1 MMKELFLVEGESAAL
16 AVQRVCNPSFQTVL
30 AMQGKPLNAWKASR
44 AKVTSFPLFQ
54 QLADALGVELG
65 NGSCI
70 VDTCHFQRVV
80 FLFDPDADGI
90 HCSALMLWFFHR
102 WLPELLASGC
112 IVAAQAPTCELTAAS
127 TLEKW
132 YPCNQRELNEILA
145 RQNERGLSDIQR
157 KPFRGLASLGSEL
170 LLKFCVH
177 PDTRRLHRLRPE
189 DAEASL
195 RAFGVIKP
203 T

>member
-1 MMKELFLVEGESAAL
+1 MIKELFLVEGESAAL
-16 AVQRVCNPSFQTVL
+16 AVQRVCDPTFQAVL

-54 QLADALGVELG
+54 QLAQALGVELG
-65 NGSCI
+65 AGSCI
-70 VDTCHFQRVV
+70 VDACQFQRIV

-112 IVAAQAPTCELTAAS
+112 VVTAQPPTCELTSAS
-127 TLEKW
+127 TQEKW
-132 YPCNQRELNEILA
+132 YPCNQHELNEILT
-145 RQNERGLSDIQR
+145 QQQERGLSDVQR

-170 LLKFCVH
+170 LLKHCIH